1 MDEGHVAAAQPVNV
15 GQTRVIGGLPR
26 LGCSFHL
33 LLCCPLGLGVF
44 QPTATCGVMRPDC
57 VSARRRARGLRLLT
71 GRGWAEQWSERGL
84 AVPLVL
90 PLELSILILSSK
102 TKHFKINVYR
112 KAQLENPGVFHFSH
126 LRFLT
131 GLWTTASPAAQTG
144 KGGSMPPTSQRRF
157 YSFSFLFQP
166 PLVSSF
172 YIILPISGHSTAI
185 KRWRTL
191 YDEEDGPGA
200 AKSWQNFKPFSKRAI
215 SERNKNPIIFLQEV

>member
-157 YSFSFLFQP
+157 YSFSFFFSASNGFLF
-166 PLVSSF
+166 LHYSSHF
-172 YIILPISGHSTAI
+172 RSFHGYKTM
-185 KRWRTL
+185 KDFVRRRRWARCCQKLAKLQTL
-191 YDEEDGPGA
+191 
-200 AKSWQNFKPFSKRAI
+200 F
-215 SERNKNPIIFLQEV
+215 